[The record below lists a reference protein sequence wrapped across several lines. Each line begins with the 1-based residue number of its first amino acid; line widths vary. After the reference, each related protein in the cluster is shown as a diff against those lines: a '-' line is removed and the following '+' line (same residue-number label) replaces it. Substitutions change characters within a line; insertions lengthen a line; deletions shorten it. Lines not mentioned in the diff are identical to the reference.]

1 MQVYHFSE
9 MPYPDAWEG
18 RPSLRVSIPNAEY
31 DPVLGADLYER
42 FLDEWVLCDELG
54 LNIMVNEHHATATC
68 VNPACSLP
76 LAILARETKKARLL
90 ALGVPIANRPNPV
103 RVAEEMAMIDVISRG
118 RLDMGLVRGS
128 PYEIAPTNARPV
140 GQMDR
145 FWEAHDL
152 VIKAM
157 STRDGPFSW
166 ESENYHYRKVNIW
179 PRPYQ
184 DPHPPVWVTATS
196 PSSAP
201 RIAEHRYVIAT
212 LISGVIARDLFKSYR
227 DHAKAMG
234 WQPPID
240 RFAYCAVVGVGETE
254 EQGLRRADQI
264 ADYIRTSPRVAKE
277 FGGPPGYKK
286 IPAEIAT
293 IRAGPNAGNRPL
305 KTPDGRLVDQKTAS
319 VRDFIDACSVF
330 AGTPDQ
336 VYEQIASFYTL
347 TGGFGHLLMMG
358 QGGNLSHAETVGN
371 LTLFSKEVLPRLQ
384 ELHTRPLAMSA
395 D

>member
-1 MQVYHFSE
+1 MRVYHFSE
-9 MPYPDAWEG
+9 MPYPDAWDG
-18 RPSLRVSIPNAEY
+18 RDSLRVNIPNEVY
-31 DPVLGADLYER
+31 DPVVGADLYER
-42 FLDEWVLCDELG
+42 YFDEWALCDELG
-54 LNIMVNEHHATATC
+54 LDIMVNEHHATATC
-68 VNPACSLP
+68 VTPACTLP
-76 LAILARETKKARLL
+76 LAILARITKKARLL

-103 RVAEEMAMIDVISRG
+103 RVAEELAMIDVISRG

-152 VIKAM
+152 VIKAL

-166 ESENYHYRKVNIW
+166 ESGNYHYRQVNVW

-201 RIAEHRYVIAT
+201 RIAENRHIIAT
-212 LISGVIARDLFKSYR
+212 LISGVIARDLFKAYR
-227 DHAKAMG
+227 DHARAAG
-234 WQPPID
+234 WEPGLHQ
-240 RFAYCAVVGVGETE
+240 FAYCAVVGVGETE
-254 EQGLRRADQI
+254 AEGLRRGDEI
-264 ADYIRTSPRVAKE
+264 ANYIRTSPIVAKQYA
-277 FGGPPGYKK
+277 GPPGYKK

-305 KTPDGRLVDQKTAS
+305 KTPDGRLIDQKTAT
-319 VRDFIDACSVF
+319 VEEFIDSCSVF

-336 VYEQIASFYTL
+336 VYDQIARFYDL

-358 QGGNLSHAETVGN
+358 QGGQLSHEETVAN
-371 LTLFSKEVLPRLQ
+371 LTLFSREVLPRLQ
-384 ELHTRPLAMSA
+384 ELKDRELPMSA
-395 D
+395 N